1 MFKETVFVT
10 DEFQLVQ
17 DIFNYLFQ
25 CKDMVGVGVIL
36 LLVWVG
42 LKEIKSEKQGQ
53 REQFWILGVFLHGAY
68 SIQHNI
74 RVGK

>member
-53 REQFWILGVFLHGAY
+53 REQF
-68 SIQHNI
+68 
-74 RVGK
+74 

>member
-1 MFKETVFVT
+1 
-10 DEFQLVQ
+10 
-17 DIFNYLFQ
+17 
-25 CKDMVGVGVIL
+25 MVGVGVIL

-53 REQFWILGVFLHGAY
+53 REQFWILGVFPHGAY

-74 RVGK
+74 SVGK